1 MCLVNEEPREVTFP
15 ALHVVINS
23 YHSLRK
29 ALGCGRS
36 YSSENPPSSQSHT
49 VLGVLA
55 LSFADVATA
64 ASSSQRSWVSTQF
77 TPSRRGRDTGS
88 NMEREC
94 PLYGHSPKEASWV
107 SDAAKGKASFWKSGH
122 FQDTRV
128 DMEPGH
134 LATVT

>member
-1 MCLVNEEPREVTFP
+1 MCLLNEEPQEVTFR
-15 ALHVVINS
+15 ALHVVIFEES
-23 YHSLRK
+23 PRVWQEPQLREPTQQPK
-29 ALGCGRS
+29 PHCSTCTGTEL
-36 YSSENPPSSQSHT
+36 
-49 VLGVLA
+49 
-55 LSFADVATA
+55 ADVATA
-64 ASSSQRSWVSTQF
+64 ASISQRSWVSIQF

-88 NMEREC
+88 NMETRC

-134 LATVT
+134 LAAVT